1 MKKKMYTKGKKISL
15 ISGTG
20 TFLEFSITAVMLT
33 FVLLIIISIFMK
45 RYAIENFDLYTNQI
59 ARDIVVCESLD
70 EAQKLAQKEA
80 DEFFSRTNNID
91 RDSIIIEVE
100 YTVGSPEEWKKG
112 NYITVDIRGKICSLG
127 MFISNDYSSSII
139 MMIEKDG

>member
-1 MKKKMYTKGKKISL
+1 MKEKNGYKRNKTSL
-15 ISGTG
+15 MNGTG
-20 TFLEFSITAVMLT
+20 TFLEFSIAAVMLT

-59 ARDIVVCESLD
+59 ARDIVVCESLN

-91 RDSIIIEVE
+91 RDSIIARILFNT
-100 YTVGSPEEWKKG
+100 YQG
-112 NYITVDIRGKICSLG
+112 C
-127 MFISNDYSSSII
+127 
-139 MMIEKDG
+139 